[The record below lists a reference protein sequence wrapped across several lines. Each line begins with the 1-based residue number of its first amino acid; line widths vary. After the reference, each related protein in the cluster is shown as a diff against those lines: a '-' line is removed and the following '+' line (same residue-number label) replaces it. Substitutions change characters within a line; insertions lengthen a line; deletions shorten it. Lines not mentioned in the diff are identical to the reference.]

1 MNPGVKKA
9 FQWAVLVL
17 ATLVIVGVF
26 VQVYLIA
33 AYILGGSNDRD
44 ILDAHKDLGGYV
56 HIFEVLAFLAAIGAY
71 WKRWG
76 ELGLVFALAVV
87 GTIQLGL
94 VEADNEWVAGFH
106 GLLALV
112 VLILAHATVQH
123 AVRALGLGKHGGP
136 EGAP

>member
-17 ATLVIVGVF
+17 ATLVVIGVF

-33 AYILGGSNDRD
+33 TYILGGLDHD

-56 HIFEVLAFLAAIGAY
+56 HMVEVLAFLAAIGAY

-76 ELGLVFALAVV
+76 EVGLVFALAVV
-87 GTIQLGL
+87 GTLQLAFVDTGG
-94 VEADNEWVAGFH
+94 EWVKGLH

-123 AVRALGLGKHGGP
+123 AVRALGLGRHGAP
-136 EGAP
+136 QEGA